1 VEHNIELIDMLSRVR
16 STCTCVNPTQ
26 MRKKMK
32 SSLFGAESKPSSAP
46 KRQLLCPCHQTS
58 ARFAAVGEGAHGISD
73 ARTAR
78 SAHLCASAGRDA
90 SHRPCPAAGAV
101 GQASEVSSAPNHYAT
116 LRFAGGFSRSASTS
130 GSRSLGL
137 AHGRTGCFGTTSG
150 QPGWLNGDIPL
161 RRGAGV
167 LPCWCSASE
176 NVRCHEKDS
185 AARTCGRWTVGVPG
199 FCLQLNGVLL

>member
-1 VEHNIELIDMLSRVR
+1 M
-16 STCTCVNPTQ
+16 
-26 MRKKMK
+26 
-32 SSLFGAESKPSSAP
+32 
-46 KRQLLCPCHQTS
+46 
-58 ARFAAVGEGAHGISD
+58 
-73 ARTAR
+73 
-78 SAHLCASAGRDA
+78 CASAGRDA

-150 QPGWLNGDIPL
+150 QPGWLHGDIPL

-185 AARTCGRWTVGVPG
+185 AARTCGRWSSR
-199 FCLQLNGVLL
+199 VLLATERSVTMRSICYSSFLFRFYERSDYVVESDSL